1 MSNAGKG
8 SSMWELEDA
17 YVNNSCET
25 KIFKNYLQHRM
36 VGKIELKEKRN
47 NNEIEIM
54 SFFTFFHE
62 VQE

>member
-1 MSNAGKG
+1 
-8 SSMWELEDA
+8 
-17 YVNNSCET
+17 
-25 KIFKNYLQHRM
+25 M